1 MGCKQN
7 RPGPV
12 TTALGFHLA
21 RLRKARGWTQWD
33 VAGLVSERGRYM
45 SPEVVLRIEH
55 GLRKVDVDDLYAFA
69 NVFRTTP
76 TSLLHKARRGR

>member
-1 MGCKQN
+1 MARHNQ
-7 RPGPV
+7 PGPV

-33 VAGLVSERGRYM
+33 VAGLVSECGRHM
-45 SPEVVLRIEH
+45 SPEIVMRIEQ
-55 GLRKVDVDDLYAFA
+55 GLRKVDVDDLCAFA